1 MKKLLI
7 VGLVFLSG
15 CSTLMESY
23 LMKYDPNEYA
33 QITSIRTNA
42 GAGKLTCENESVA
55 KENADQIFKETVM
68 FKNYVQYL
76 PHNSKV
82 ILASTYL
89 NNIAQGLTTQYQKAK
104 VSAVFCKLKFE
115 SIERSAEAM
124 QQTIGA
130 KPR

>member
-7 VGLVFLSG
+7 VGLIFLSG

-42 GAGKLTCENESVA
+42 GAGKLNCENEVVA
-55 KENADQIFKETVM
+55 KESADQIFKETVM

-82 ILASTYL
+82 ILASTEL
-89 NNIAQGLTTQYQKAK
+89 NNIAQGLTTQYQKGK